1 MDRTFNGT
9 VPGPTLRRTKD
20 DHDHVF
26 MFNYN
31 ASGTE
36 STSLIT
42 TDIVTLGQG
51 DRGIIIFQAI
61 KELELLTNFKDS
73 NKLFRYDDNRST
85 ELHFNSSLNWFYM
98 K

>member
-20 DHDHVF
+20 DHVF

-31 ASGTE
+31 ASGTGN
-36 STSLIT
+36 TSLIT
-42 TDIVTLGQG
+42 TNIVTLGQG